1 MLKQKQGSNITSGNL
16 FKGIVTYA
24 IPLFLSALVQNLFTA
39 ADTAVV
45 GNFADGIAVASIG
58 AGKPVISL
66 LIDGFVGFASGMSI
80 IIAREVGADNKE
92 AVKKS
97 VDTAMI
103 FAAVL
108 GLVITVFAVMLAV
121 PILNRMNCPEE
132 CFNSAVLYMKLYI
145 LGTPAM
151 MIYNFAAAIIRAE
164 GDSARPLV
172 YIIISGIVNV
182 ATNIILCL
190 ILPDKVAAVAIATV
204 FSQALSAILSVA
216 RLATKKD
223 GICCLSFR
231 SIRFCGRSLSQIV
244 RYGIPLTVAQVV
256 YPLANMQIQPA
267 INSYGAANLAGATAA
282 SSLDGLTNCLHNAF
296 GTTCVTFVSQNLGAK
311 NRKRVEKT
319 ILICTA
325 CSFVS
330 GLVLGL
336 GTTYG
341 FAEELLG
348 LFLPG
353 ETESI
358 WYGFKRMQYV
368 NAFMWISAINGCVAG
383 SLQAFGY
390 PAFITLNGVV
400 SVLGFRILW
409 MNVFYAKNPNIDMLY
424 VCYTISWS
432 LRLLINLILF
442 AFVFRKYRRREIQ
455 REQQELGKGI
465 ITE

>member
-1 MLKQKQGSNITSGNL
+1 MLKQKQGRNITSGNL

-24 IPLFLSALVQNLFTA
+24 IPLFLSALIQTLFTA

-58 AGKPVISL
+58 AGNPVISL
-66 LIDGFVGFASGMSI
+66 LVNSFVAFGSGASI
-80 IIAREVGADNKE
+80 IISREIGADDRD

-103 FAAVL
+103 FAVILGVVL
-108 GLVITVFAVMLAV
+108 TVFAEVLAV
-121 PILNRMNCPEE
+121 PILSMMDCPEE
-132 CFNSAVLYMKLYI
+132 CFDSAVLYMKLYM

-164 GDSARPLV
+164 GDSSRPLM
-172 YIIISGIVNV
+172 YIIISGAVNV
-182 ATNIILCL
+182 VTNVVLCL
-190 ILPDKVAAVAIATV
+190 VLPDKVAAVAIATV
-204 FSQALSAILSVA
+204 LSQVVSAVLSVT
-216 RLATKKD
+216 RLITKKD
-223 GICCLSFR
+223 GICRLSFR
-231 SIRFCGRSLSQIV
+231 QIRFHGKSLGEIV
-244 RYGIPLTVAQVV
+244 RYGIPLAAATVV

-267 INSYGAANLAGATAA
+267 INSFGAANLAGCTAA
-282 SSLDGLTNCLHNAF
+282 ANLDGLTNCLHSAF
-296 GTTCVTFVSQNLGAK
+296 GATCVTFVSQNLGAK

-330 GLVLGL
+330 GLVLGA
-336 GTTYG
+336 GATYG

-353 ETESI
+353 EAESI
-358 WYGFKRMQYV
+358 QYGFKRMQYV
-368 NAFMWISAINGCVAG
+368 NAFMWISAINGCVGG

-390 PAFITLNGVV
+390 PTFSTLNGVI
-400 SVLGFRILW
+400 SVLGFRIIW
-409 MNVFYAKNPNIDMLY
+409 MNFFYPKNPTIDMLY

-432 LRLLINLILF
+432 ISLLVNLVLF
-442 AFVFRKYRRREIQ
+442 FFVFKRYRRREKLREQ
-455 REQQELGKGI
+455 RELEAAQA
-465 ITE
+465 